1 MRSAKPRIQKTDS
14 RKMTLKRIN
23 PIHAFSF
30 VAAMLAA
37 SAPAR
42 AATDTLSS
50 AADGISAAIRDGDTP
65 ITGDDGKMI
74 GMARPWEMGLQAAAS
89 PMKERME
96 WFHNSLLLPV
106 AVGIVIFVMIL
117 LFWVMVRYNEKAN
130 PQPSKTT
137 HNTLL
142 EVVWT
147 LVPVIIL
154 VVIVIPSM
162 RMLYYVDRTQDAD
175 MTLNITGYQ
184 WYWGYE
190 YPDNGGINF
199 MSNLVPEKDIKP
211 GQQVLLSTDNPVV
224 LPIDTNIRLIMTGA
238 DVIHSWAMPSMGV
251 KLDAVPGRHNETWV
265 RIDREGTFYGQCSEI
280 CGQGHGFM
288 PIEIHAVSKAD
299 FATWVHKQGG
309 KMPEEIAA
317 EKAAKDA
324 ADKAAADKA
333 AAEAKEKADKA
344 AKDKAGAKPADKKD
358 GDKKETDKKEA
369 GKKEP
374 AKKGE

>member
-1 MRSAKPRIQKTDS
+1 M
-14 RKMTLKRIN
+14 
-23 PIHAFSF
+23 
-30 VAAMLAA
+30 VAA

-42 AATDTLSS
+42 AATETAAS
-50 AADGISAAIRDGDTP
+50 AAEGISAAYNAQGP
-65 ITGDDGKMI
+65 ITDADGKMI
-74 GMARPWEMGLQAAAS
+74 GMARPWEMGLQAPAS

-96 WFHNSLLLPV
+96 DFHNHQLMPI
-106 AVGIVIFVMIL
+106 AVGIVIFVMLL

-130 PQPSKTT
+130 PKPSKTT

-142 EVVWT
+142 EIVWT
-147 LVPVIIL
+147 LVPVLLLLLI
-154 VVIVIPSM
+154 VVPSM
-162 RMLYYVDRTQDAD
+162 RMLYYVDRTQDAE

-190 YPDNGGINF
+190 YPDNGGVNF
-199 MSNLVPEKDIKP
+199 MSNLVQEKDLKP
-211 GQQVLLSTDNPVV
+211 GQQELLSTDNPVV
-224 LPIDTNIRLIMTGA
+224 LPVDTNIRLIMTGA

-288 PIEIHAVSKAD
+288 PIEIHAVSKAA
-299 FATWVHKQGG
+299 FADWVHKQGG
-309 KMPEEIAA
+309 KMPAEIAA
-317 EKAAKDA
+317 DKAAKDAKEA
-324 ADKAAADKA
+324 ADKAAAD
-333 AAEAKEKADKA
+333 AKEKAAAADKDKAAAA
-344 AKDKAGAKPADKKD
+344 AKDKATK
-358 GDKKETDKKEA
+358 TDKKEA